1 MGCHTDVIL
10 APYKNSECIKP
21 SISFGN
27 EFDI

>member
-10 APYKNSECIKP
+10 APSDSEFIKP